1 MVILIQNRYWISPVN
16 QSINQSVSQ
25 SSNLSISTLR
35 FQVHKERSSLY
46 FVVTHLESIIWRHT
60 SGQHW
65 LRWWLVVWRHQ
76 AITWT
81 YIDFS
86 FVRLCG
92 IHLRVI
98 LQSIPMILFYV
109 MSENYTSK
117 IIATSPRHQWVN
129 LFSRK
134 LIQYGLMAGLI
145 RRLEKYPI
153 KLTNETGSSR
163 LRDHNR
169 WFSGKHSYD
178 EICSKTGE
186 LLRFTL
192 IYFEFNS
199 LTPNPSL
206 NWPIIKSPRYTGG
219 DFMFLYR
226 FVRRRRCPQL
236 LVHAITFEQLF

>member
-1 MVILIQNRYWISPVN
+1 M
-16 QSINQSVSQ
+16 
-25 SSNLSISTLR
+25 
-35 FQVHKERSSLY
+35 
-46 FVVTHLESIIWRHT
+46 VTHLESIIWRHT

-65 LRWWLVVWRHQ
+65 LRWWLVAWRHQ

-81 YIDFS
+81 YIDFL

-98 LQSIPMILFYV
+98 LQPIPMILFYV

-186 LLRFTL
+186 LLRFNL

-206 NWPIIKSPRYTGG
+206 NWPIIVSDNSLSPDHCQAILWTNAGIMLIGPWRKFQWNFDQNTTIFIQENMFENGVWKMG
-219 DFMFLYR
+219 DIVSGPPM
-226 FVRRRRCPQL
+226 C
-236 LVHAITFEQLF
+236 